1 MTLRDQFV
9 IPKKYNTLSLAF
21 MAIGILCIIILYIT
35 HGASS
40 DAHIAAR
47 FWASI
52 LQNSVYFLLVTNA
65 VMFFICATT
74 LAWGGWQM
82 SFRRVSEAIST
93 CVPVIGVIAL
103 VILLALVFGGN
114 HVIYQWAGPDAAHDP
129 AIEHKSGF
137 LNKGFFAVWTVITI
151 VGWWLLGKKIR
162 SLSRGID
169 DQSLSIEEGKKYIWD
184 NTVWAAAYA
193 VLFALTVLSS
203 IPWLWLMR
211 FNAHWYST
219 MYS

>member
-52 LQNSVYFLLVTNA
+52 LQNSVYFLLVVNA
-65 VMFFICATT
+65 AMFFITATT

-82 SFRRVSEAIST
+82 SFRRVSEAISV
-93 CVPVIGVIAL
+93 CVPVIGVIAFI
-103 VILLALVFGGN
+103 ILMAVAFGGN
-114 HVIYQWAGPDAAHDP
+114 HALYHWSDP
-129 AIEHKSGF
+129 NLVKNDNALMHKSGF
-137 LNKGFFAVWTVITI
+137 LNKGFFT
-151 VGWWLLGKKIR
+151 
-162 SLSRGID
+162 
-169 DQSLSIEEGKKYIWD
+169 
-184 NTVWAAAYA
+184 
-193 VLFALTVLSS
+193 
-203 IPWLWLMR
+203 
-211 FNAHWYST
+211 
-219 MYS
+219 